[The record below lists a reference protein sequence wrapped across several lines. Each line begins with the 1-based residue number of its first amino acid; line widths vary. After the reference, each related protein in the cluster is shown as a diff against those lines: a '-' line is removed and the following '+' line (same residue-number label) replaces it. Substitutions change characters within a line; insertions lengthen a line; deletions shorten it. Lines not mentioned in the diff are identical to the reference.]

1 MQLVSSEE
9 NKGNYYHDEE
19 SGRSVFEKKQGE
31 EARFC
36 AWEGVVEDYTA
47 ASRTPWANSI
57 EEAVGFLESQNFRC
71 AKCDKTRVRYE
82 KKKWTDECKEGG
94 VHEWAPAPAQKRHQ
108 PGRKINIW
116 FSDNQLLEVEKVSD
130 ETGNDRASTI
140 RELLAMGLK
149 YRRQMDKAP
158 EASE

>member
-1 MQLVSSEE
+1 MELVSSEE

-19 SGRSVFEKKQGE
+19 SGCSVFEKKQGE
-31 EARFC
+31 ESRFC
-36 AWEGVVEDYTA
+36 AWDGAVEDYAA
-47 ASRTPWANSI
+47 ASRTPWANSN
-57 EEAVGFLESQNFRC
+57 EEAVEFLKFQQFRC
-71 AKCDKTRVRYE
+71 EKCGRIRVRFD

-94 VHEWAPAPAQKRHQ
+94 GHDWAPTPGKKKQQ

-140 RELLAMGLK
+140 RELLSLGLK
-149 YRRQMDKAP
+149 SRRQMDKSADN
-158 EASE
+158 A

>member
-71 AKCDKTRVRYE
+71 AK
-82 KKKWTDECKEGG
+82 
-94 VHEWAPAPAQKRHQ
+94 WAPAPAQKRHQ